1 MIFAKRFYARF
12 FVCLLTWLL
21 TWMPISAFGSALDS
35 RLSSLDSAL
44 YSALDSALDSAWP
57 RQTTNTVTEYDDSG
71 GDSGDNNGDNNG
83 EGDKTA
89 ALQEEIVVRG
99 NRLVTRQFV
108 DQKRFSEAIVDSLG
122 ENEVASLPALNAAE
136 IVKNLPG
143 VAAFNDGFGSE
154 SGERGGGVNQP
165 TTLEQRF
172 ASVRG
177 IRGDLNLTLMDGLNL
192 AVPNQA
198 GRANFLDWFPVSLAK
213 RVEVIKTLSAEQDGN
228 AIGGIINIVT
238 RRGSEYSEPL
248 FNVTGSV
255 NFDRLD
261 DGPEDQKQPFN
272 LSAVYA
278 SPLTDRVGL
287 TASVNF
293 NRRHIFMPIKN
304 NEARVYFNDP
314 AAGGARAVF
323 FPLFHHPTAPAP
335 GNGIAVPLVN
345 RLVSNSTRTERYG
358 AAAKIDF
365 AITQSS
371 IAWMTAATSILDQ
384 TVFGANND
392 VRQPFLCF
400 AFLGCRH
407 NVSSQT
413 GGQTGTGSINVVNG
427 VETLFSDALKSNNN
441 SRLNSAQ
448 IGLDHFIGDDL
459 TLELRAGYSRATQE
473 QLDQGAFYA
482 VATPDAN
489 YVTNYDLSDPLNPIF
504 NVDDPDTVFDPARYT
519 LARFNHLELD
529 LEEDVID
536 IIANL
541 GFNTGPE
548 DRGWGFKGGLRYKK
562 NDRKFAQF
570 YDRYD
575 TTPAGRPR
583 FTLDRVLSP
592 VSGQSLGIPNA
603 GNFRTIL
610 QDTDSVLS
618 QLRPRLND
626 TALFT
631 RVRLSEL
638 ADRHTIREDT
648 LAAFVYARYRGDRVL
663 ANFGLRY
670 EDTENAGAGFI
681 QSATGRV
688 IDGAGNS
695 FDAVASKGSQDFLLP
710 ALSINYDVTDH
721 LKLRLAYSRSL
732 GRAGYNSLAPQGD
745 TRVVNAENG
754 TASINIA
761 NPNLKPRRS
770 DNYDIALEWY
780 IDNGAALLGIGH
792 FQKDIR
798 DEIFVDTRQ
807 ETIDVAGVPIPLL
820 ATISQVQNIAKAKLS
835 GVELNVVKDF
845 SFFSHPFFAS
855 MGINANATFI
865 DADYPDLLR
874 VPIGGGAESAPG
886 FIPGQPEKMANVSI
900 YYTDERWDMNLSLN
914 YTGDFVTF
922 FNSNDAGQDVYN
934 LSQTT
939 INAKIIYTFNDNFRF
954 FVEGNNLGDEALIRV
969 SGPPAR
975 RSIRRRFVGGRSIA
989 LGAIY
994 TF

>member
-1 MIFAKRFYARF
+1 MIFAKRSHAQFS
-12 FVCLLTWLL
+12 CLAALMLTSFL
-21 TWMPISAFGSALDS
+21 AVA
-35 RLSSLDSAL
+35 
-44 YSALDSALDSAWP
+44 
-57 RQTTNTVTEYDDSG
+57 QT
-71 GDSGDNNGDNNG
+71 GDTGDGNG
-83 EGDKTA
+83 EADETA
-89 ALQEEIVVRG
+89 ALREEIVVRG

-108 DQKRFSEAIVDSLG
+108 DQKRFSETIVDSLG

-143 VAAFNDGFGSE
+143 VAAFNDGFGSG

-213 RVEVIKTLSAEQDGN
+213 RVEVIKTFNAEQDGN

-238 RRGSEYSEPL
+238 RRGSEYSKPL

-255 NFDRLD
+255 NFDKLD
-261 DGPEDQKQPFN
+261 DGPEDQQQPFN

-287 TASVNF
+287 TATVNF

-314 AAGGARAVF
+314 AADGARAVF
-323 FPLFHHPTAPAP
+323 FPLFHHPTGPAP

-345 RLVSNSTRTERYG
+345 RLVSNSTQTERYG

-365 AITQSS
+365 AIAESS
-371 IAWMTAATSILDQ
+371 IGWVTAATSILDQ
-384 TVFGANND
+384 TVFGTNND

-400 AFLGCRH
+400 DFLGCRH

-413 GGQTGTGSINVVNG
+413 GGQTGAGSIKVVKG
-427 VETLFSDALKSNNN
+427 VDTLFSDSLKSNND
-441 SRLNSAQ
+441 SRLNSVQ
-448 IGLDHFIGDDL
+448 IGLDHFIGDDWA
-459 TLELRAGYSRATQE
+459 LELRAGYSRATQE

-489 YVTNYDLSDPLNPIF
+489 YVTNYDLSDPLNPVF
-504 NVDDPDTVFDPARYT
+504 NVHDPDTVFDPARYT

-536 IIANL
+536 IIANF

-548 DRGWGFKGGLRYKK
+548 DHGWGFKGGLRYK
-562 NDRKFAQF
+562 NNERKYAEF
-570 YDRYD
+570 YDRYN
-575 TTPAGRPR
+575 TTVAGRPQ
-583 FTLDRVLSP
+583 FTLDKVLSP
-592 VSGQSLGIPNA
+592 VSGQSLDIPNA

-618 QLRPRLND
+618 QVRPRLND

-631 RVRLSEL
+631 RVRLSGL
-638 ADRHTIREDT
+638 ANRYTIREDT
-648 LAAFVYARYRGDRVL
+648 LAAFVYARYRGNRVL

-688 IDGAGNS
+688 TDGTGNS
-695 FDAVASKGSQDFLLP
+695 FDAVASKGSQGFLLP
-710 ALSINYDVTDH
+710 SLLINYDITDH
-721 LKLRLAYSRSL
+721 LKLRLAYSQSL
-732 GRAGYNSLAPQGD
+732 GRPGYNSLAPQGD
-745 TRVVNAENG
+745 TRVVDRANG

-761 NPNLKPRRS
+761 NPNLKPRQS

-780 IDNGAALLGIGH
+780 IDNGSGLLGIGY
-792 FQKDIR
+792 FEKDIK

-807 ETIDVAGVPIPLL
+807 ETIDVAGVPVPLL
-820 ATISQVQNIAKAKLS
+820 ATISQVQNTAKAKLG
-835 GVELNVVKDF
+835 GVELNMVKDF
-845 SFFSHPFFAS
+845 SFFSHPFFAN

-865 DADYPDLLR
+865 DADYPNVLR
-874 VPIGGGAESAPG
+874 VPIGGGAELAPG

-900 YYTDERWDMNLSLN
+900 YYTDEKWDMNLSLN

-939 INAKIIYTFNDNFRF
+939 LNAKIIYTFNDYFRF
-954 FVEGNNLGDEALIRV
+954 FVEGNNLSDEELVRV
-969 SGPPAR
+969 SGPPAL
-975 RSIRRRFVGGRSIA
+975 RSIRRRFVGGRTIA
-989 LGAIY
+989 LGATY